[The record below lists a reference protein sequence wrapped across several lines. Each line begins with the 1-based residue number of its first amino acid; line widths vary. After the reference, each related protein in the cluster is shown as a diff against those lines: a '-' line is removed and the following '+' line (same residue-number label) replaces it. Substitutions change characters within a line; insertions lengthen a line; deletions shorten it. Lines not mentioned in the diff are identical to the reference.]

1 MARPR
6 LHPIASPKTWS
17 LLVAPARI
25 EIVEAMRMLA
35 PCAIA
40 EIAAVLDRPADTLYR
55 HVEKLVDAGLVVTA
69 GVRRSGR
76 RFEQVYDLVADD
88 FTFGFKD
95 GSGRAANRA
104 FEECA
109 QSFLKS
115 TGRAV
120 RDSAAAGQLV
130 ASDDERNLVINY
142 ELGWLTPEGFTELR
156 ALMLRAKA
164 IMDEGKR
171 RREGRLFLALMI
183 ATPVTRKRGARRTAD
198 ATPADDGRGGRAGT
212 RSGRTASAR
221 ARGGAA
227 RGATANGGPARK
239 PAGRSTSTGNA
250 SPKKPTA
257 RKAKVRSPRAP
268 R

>member
-6 LHPIASPKTWS
+6 IHPIANPKTWS

-35 PCAIA
+35 PCSIA
-40 EIAAVLDRPADTLYR
+40 EIASVLDRPADTLYR
-55 HVEKLVDAGLVVTA
+55 HVEKLVGAGLVVTA

-130 ASDDERNLVINY
+130 ASATERNILLNY
-142 ELGWLTPEGFTELR
+142 ELGWLTPEGFAEVR
-156 ALMLRAKA
+156 ALMLRVKA
-164 IMDEGKR
+164 LMDEGKR
-171 RREGRLFLALMI
+171 RREGRLHLALSI
-183 ATPVTRKRGARRTAD
+183 VTPVTRKRGARRN
-198 ATPADDGRGGRAGT
+198 DDGSPAG
-212 RSGRTASAR
+212 
-221 ARGGAA
+221 
-227 RGATANGGPARK
+227 GATAARAVAGNGAAKATAARK
-239 PAGRSTSTGNA
+239 STARSAESGDG
-250 SPKKPTA
+250 SPRKAPV
-257 RKAKVRSPRAP
+257 RKAKVRGPRTAS
-268 R
+268 